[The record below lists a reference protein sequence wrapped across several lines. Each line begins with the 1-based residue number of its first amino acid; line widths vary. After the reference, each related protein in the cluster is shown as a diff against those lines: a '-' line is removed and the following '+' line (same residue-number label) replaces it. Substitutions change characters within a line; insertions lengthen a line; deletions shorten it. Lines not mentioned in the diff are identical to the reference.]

1 MPPYKAVK
9 SKAQSKKLFALA
21 HEGKISM
28 SEARGKTR
36 AANFKKLPEHVR
48 KKGSKRKRSHAQILY
63 GGK

>member
-28 SEARGKTR
+28 AEARGKTR
-36 AANFKKLPEHVR
+36 AANFKKLPEHAR
-48 KKGSKRKRSHAQILY
+48 KKKRTRSHAQILY